1 MVILFANER
10 CGYFG
15 GVEQNV
21 AETAAGLRAR
31 GHGCHLAYG
40 TQAGQ
45 DPEGYGALFERC
57 FRCSALAPEP
67 SGGTGP
73 DFEEIL
79 EQVMPDLV
87 YFHKVPRLPP
97 FGGGLA
103 RVRTVR
109 MVHDHDLCCPRRHKY
124 LIVSGRACSYRAGW
138 RCWMDGAFLERK
150 RGGGLGMV
158 SIGERIGEMR
168 RNHRLDALLVGSQFM
183 QEELLQNGF
192 PPEKIF
198 ILPPVVQNALQRQ
211 SPVTEESRV
220 LYVGQL
226 VRGKGVDL
234 LLRALSKVTCDFAA
248 TVVGIGNAQDRLQTL
263 CRRLGLADRVQFVG
277 WVDHEALG
285 EFYLR
290 AKVVAVPSR
299 WPEPFGMVG
308 LEAMGHGRPVVGFR
322 VGGIPD
328 WLEHGTTGLLVPEQD
343 TASLAGA
350 LERVLTDT
358 AFART
363 LGENARARVGE
374 RYSFGRYL
382 DLLEARLS
390 GLPPSASAG
399 GGSRSWTA
407 PADLRQVPRCEV
419 GRAPSESGKG

>member
-1 MVILFANER
+1 
-10 CGYFG
+10 
-15 GVEQNV
+15 
-21 AETAAGLRAR
+21 
-31 GHGCHLAYG
+31 
-40 TQAGQ
+40 
-45 DPEGYGALFERC
+45 
-57 FRCSALAPEP
+57 
-67 SGGTGP
+67 
-73 DFEEIL
+73 
-79 EQVMPDLV
+79 MPDLV
-87 YFHKVPRLPP
+87 YFHKVSRLPS

-124 LIVSGRACSYRAGW
+124 LMVNGRVCSYRAGW
-138 RCWMDGAFLERK
+138 RCWLDGAFLERQ
-150 RGGGLGMV
+150 RGGGLGLV
-158 SIGERIGEMR
+158 SIGERIGELR

-192 PPEKIF
+192 PPEKIS
-198 ILPPVVQNALQRQ
+198 ILPPVVQNTLQRQ
-211 SPVTEESRV
+211 SPVPEAPRV

-234 LLRALSKVTCDFAA
+234 LLRALRRVSCDFSA
-248 TVVGIGNAQDRLQTL
+248 TIVGTGNAQDRLQAL
-263 CRRLGLADRVQFVG
+263 CRRLGLADRVQFAG
-277 WVDHEALG
+277 WVDHQALR
-285 EFYLR
+285 EFYHR

-308 LEAMGHGRPVVGFR
+308 LEAMGYGRPVVGFR

-328 WLEHGTTGLLVPEQD
+328 WLEHGTTGLLAPEQD

-358 AFART
+358 AFARA
-363 LGENARARVGE
+363 LGENACARVGE

-390 GLPPSASAG
+390 GQPPAAAGCGHGGDGRNWTASA
-399 GGSRSWTA
+399 
-407 PADLRQVPRCEV
+407 DLPQRPHPEV
-419 GRAPSESGKG
+419 GRASSESGKR